1 MDAAE
6 TYTTG
11 TGIQHVGGEEAET
24 IYAFNKAR
32 DLCLLAVT
40 NSLPIGTYTN
50 IVPKTDLSI
59 TNDSGGCQD
68 VKSAINVL
76 AGIVTNV
83 ISTPSDPLPTIDVGN
98 YPNNRYS
105 VPVGGLS
112 NSGSYYIR
120 YVDANTIELSST
132 IGGSAINL
140 TSQGSGV
147 SHSIRCKVDGTND
160 SFLLKCDGVELG
172 TKIGKTP
179 QKTQLL
185 LSVNGLIANPA
196 TYTFANNIVTFV
208 TPPLSDSKII
218 VMYYDR
224 SSYSGSFMLDQIGD
238 EIKTFGTGL
247 SGTGTHTFVSG
258 VTNAIQVTGGS
269 QFTAASGTTYDPLT
283 GLLVIEI
290 GSHSLT
296 TSNTITI
303 ADGGVTFTCDADN
316 HGSTHAYPRPTDPV
330 SGKTL
335 AIAAVTGT
343 KITVNVG
350 ISNDEPNELTL
361 AQVIVMAYIMV
372 WLLKIN

>member
-105 VPVGGLS
+105 VPIGGLS
-112 NSGSYYIR
+112 NSGSYYIK

-160 SFLLKCDGVELG
+160 SFLLRCDGVELG
-172 TKIGKTP
+172 TKITKTC
-179 QKTQLL
+179 LL
-185 LSVNGLIANPA
+185 
-196 TYTFANNIVTFV
+196 YT
-208 TPPLSDSKII
+208 SD
-218 VMYYDR
+218 
-224 SSYSGSFMLDQIGD
+224 
-238 EIKTFGTGL
+238 
-247 SGTGTHTFVSG
+247 
-258 VTNAIQVTGGS
+258 
-269 QFTAASGTTYDPLT
+269 AAD
-283 GLLVIEI
+283 
-290 GSHSLT
+290 
-296 TSNTITI
+296 
-303 ADGGVTFTCDADN
+303 D
-316 HGSTHAYPRPTDPV
+316 
-330 SGKTL
+330 
-335 AIAAVTGT
+335 
-343 KITVNVG
+343 
-350 ISNDEPNELTL
+350 
-361 AQVIVMAYIMV
+361 
-372 WLLKIN
+372 